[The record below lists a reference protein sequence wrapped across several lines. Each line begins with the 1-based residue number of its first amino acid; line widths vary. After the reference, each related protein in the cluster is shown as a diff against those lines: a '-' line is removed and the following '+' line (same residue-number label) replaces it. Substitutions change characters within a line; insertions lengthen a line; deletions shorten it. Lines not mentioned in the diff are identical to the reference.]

1 MNGDCLV
8 AASLSTDPARR
19 GYEVDLLREL
29 RGSGQG
35 KRVLVVCDRPAPDW
49 TNLADEILPIASDGT
64 GVTQDLR
71 PITDVVVGQLIGL
84 FACLSRGLKPDAP
97 SRSGVIARVVP
108 GFTLH

>member
-1 MNGDCLV
+1 
-8 AASLSTDPARR
+8 
-19 GYEVDLLREL
+19 
-29 RGSGQG
+29 
-35 KRVLVVCDRPAPDW
+35 VLVVCDRPAPDW
-49 TNLADEILPIASDGT
+49 TNLADEILPIATAST

>member
-1 MNGDCLV
+1 V

-35 KRVLVVCDRPAPDW
+35 RKVLVVCDKPAPDW
-49 TNLADEILPIASDGT
+49 TNLADEIIPIAAVSAT

-108 GFTLH
+108 GFTMH

>member
-1 MNGDCLV
+1 
-8 AASLSTDPARR
+8 
-19 GYEVDLLREL
+19 
-29 RGSGQG
+29 
-35 KRVLVVCDRPAPDW
+35 VCERPAPGYEG
-49 TNLADEILPIASDGT
+49 LADEVISIGSDRTPI
-64 GVTQDLR
+64 TQDLR